1 MGVEWWEAELWGSR
15 VVTKQNRGSIIVVLE
30 LSMSRIVVQ
39 NWEAGAVTAFSRWS
53 KTGNL
58 NIQYYKLHQNGEARA
73 KTARGRLETITEHR
87 IGKKRHM
94 HRIGRGWPSGTSSRN
109 VTHIESVPCSTPF
122 KSFSILSCFFYFTI
136 LGTAVRGLERQ
147 SSSLGGTE

>member
-30 LSMSRIVVQ
+30 SSMSRIVVQ

-58 NIQYYKLHQNGEARA
+58 NIQYYKLDFTR
-73 KTARGRLETITEHR
+73 TGRLEQ
-87 IGKKRHM
+87 KRHV
-94 HRIGRGWPSGTSSRN
+94 GGWKRSLSIESARN
-109 VTHIESVPCSTPF
+109 VTCIESAEA
-122 KSFSILSCFFYFTI
+122 
-136 LGTAVRGLERQ
+136 GHQERQ
-147 SSSLGGTE
+147 AETSRT